1 MKIGNCSRSW
11 QAEAALDQ
19 RISGDDRLAFERHAQ
34 TCEHC
39 TRELRDLL
47 RLKKLG
53 HQLPWPKVEPLVRR
67 RQRNALLR
75 RAHGGD
81 ETRTAAPAWRWV
93 IVAAVLSALALAV
106 VAYRKLHLEL
116 PRTVAGAVVYE
127 VSAGEGSTWRE
138 LAKGESVRLALQK
151 GELAVQVGKLAAGQS
166 FVLQLPDGELEVRGT
181 RFTVAA
187 DLRHTQ
193 RVAVSEG
200 RVALRLRGQPEA
212 LLGAG
217 QSWQLASITP
227 EASSRAGSSAE
238 SNVVTAPSN
247 REQVAK
253 PSRPASSSVRARPL
267 AAEPEPSPRS
277 DFAEAMASFSRGDFA
292 TAEQLF
298 ERFEAKHP
306 ESSQVED
313 SLFLRAVARLR
324 RGDVPGARSLAAQ
337 YLRRYPSGFRAGE
350 AQRIVGAP

>member
-1 MKIGNCSRSW
+1 MSGGNCSRSW
-11 QAEAALDQ
+11 QAEAALDR

-47 RLKKLG
+47 RLRELG
-53 HQLPWPKVEPLVRR
+53 QQLPWPKVEPLARR
-67 RQRNALLR
+67 RQRNELLR

-81 ETRTAAPAWRWV
+81 EARPVPPWRWV
-93 IVAAVLSALALAV
+93 IVAAVLSALALGV
-106 VAYRKLHLEL
+106 LTYRKLHRDL
-116 PRTVAGAVVYE
+116 PLTIAAAVVYDL
-127 VSAGEGSTWRE
+127 SAGEGSTWRE
-138 LAKGESVRLALQK
+138 LAKGDAVRLELQK
-151 GELAVQVGKLAAGQS
+151 GELAVHVVKLAAGQS

-200 RVALRLRGQPEA
+200 RVALRVRGYPEA
-212 LLGAG
+212 LLSAG
-217 QSWQLASITP
+217 QSWQLASTTP
-227 EASSRAGSSAE
+227 EASARAGSSAA
-238 SNVVTAPSN
+238 SIAVTAPSN
-247 REQVAK
+247 GEQVAK
-253 PSRPASSSVRARPL
+253 PSRPASSARARPL
-267 AAEPEPSPRS
+267 PAEPEPSPRS
-277 DFAEAMASFSRGDFA
+277 DFAVAMASFSRGDFA

-298 ERFEAKHP
+298 ERFEAQHP

-324 RGDVPGARSLAAQ
+324 RGDAAGAQSLAAQ

-350 AQRIVGAP
+350 AQRIVGAR